1 MPNSRAFLLAA
12 HLKIADVFGRHGL
25 LNSSLNSLPN
35 SLLRSNSVLL
45 CGTSAFV
52 AQNSPFCLAMG
63 EELQRKVAAFL
74 ENAKSNGS
82 KRPADR
88 EEQANFARPHWF
100 DRRKFAT
107 GVETG
112 REYFFSIFTAHLSG
126 LVILVY
132 NQSILETLISTGN
145 SQNVL
150 SLFKRYFN
158 TAVHVKR
165 WYDGDVFDS
174 QDSAF
179 SSICQV
185 RCFPDAEFS
194 INRV

>member
-1 MPNSRAFLLAA
+1 
-12 HLKIADVFGRHGL
+12 
-25 LNSSLNSLPN
+25 
-35 SLLRSNSVLL
+35 
-45 CGTSAFV
+45 
-52 AQNSPFCLAMG
+52 MG

-74 ENAKSNGS
+74 EHAKSGGS

-88 EEQANFARPHWF
+88 EEQANFARPDWF
-100 DRRKFAT
+100 DCRKFAA

-132 NQSILETLISTGN
+132 NQSIRETLISTGN
-145 SQNVL
+145 SQTVL

-158 TAVHVKR
+158 TAVHVKK
-165 WYDGDVFDS
+165 WYDGNVFDP

-185 RCFPDAEFS
+185 RFDFPAR
-194 INRV
+194 IN